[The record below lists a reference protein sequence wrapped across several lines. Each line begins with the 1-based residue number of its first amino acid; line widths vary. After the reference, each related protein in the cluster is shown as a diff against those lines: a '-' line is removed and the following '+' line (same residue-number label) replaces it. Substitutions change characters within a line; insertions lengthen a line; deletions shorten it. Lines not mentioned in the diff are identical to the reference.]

1 MGTDSSSN
9 QVGRSV
15 KYSEEVFLEAISNL
29 AEDDPKIVA
38 SAPNV
43 HTWLVEHDK
52 RLSQRSVYNRL
63 HDMRE
68 KGLVERRIVST
79 NFYRWVITEEGEEVL
94 EEARRADGEGEEEE
108 GGDKGE

>member
-15 KYSEEVFLEAISNL
+15 KYSDEVFLKAISNL
-29 AEDDPKIVA
+29 AEDDPEIVA

-43 HTWLVEHDK
+43 HTWLIEND
-52 RLSQRSVYNRL
+52 RMITQRSVYNRL

-68 KGLVERRIVST
+68 KGLVERRIVYT
-79 NFYRWVITEEGEEVL
+79 NFYRWVITDEGQEVL
-94 EEARRADGEGEEEE
+94 EEARREDEE
-108 GGDKGE
+108 GGEEGD